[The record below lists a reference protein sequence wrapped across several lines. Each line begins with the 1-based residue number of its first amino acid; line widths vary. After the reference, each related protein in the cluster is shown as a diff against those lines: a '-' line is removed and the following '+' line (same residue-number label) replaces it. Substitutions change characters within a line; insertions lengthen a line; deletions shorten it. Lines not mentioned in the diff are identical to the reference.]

1 MTFFQALEKSAA
13 LLLLGCAVAAAAEP
27 AVCVIAES
35 AQPREI
41 PAEIYGLAAPSMSQ
55 ATNWHVPLL
64 RWGGNTAECYNW
76 KLGNAWNTGRDWFF
90 ENVGVERDAWIKFL
104 RKAEAAGAKAF
115 INVPLIGYVA
125 KDTSSFAYSVKKYGP
140 QKATDT
146 WRTDAGNGEKP
157 DGTLIKGNDRADVA
171 IVADPPFIAG
181 WLKAMKEK
189 FPRLYAERRII
200 VALGNEPMLWHIT
213 HRDVHPEPA
222 KAVEVRDRYIAMAR
236 ELKKVA
242 PEIQLAGPE
251 LWGWPAFFDSAFDTD
266 KRVRGDRYARGG
278 MDLIPW
284 FLRELAAEEKRD
296 GTRLLD
302 YLSVHFYPQAPNV
315 FSGETDVEA
324 TRLRME
330 TVRSLWDAS
339 YRDPSWINAR
349 VELLP
354 RLRRWVAE
362 YYPGTKYALTE
373 YNWGGEKDASGS
385 LALAEVLGV
394 LGREGAGAACYWTA
408 PPEGSHAA
416 AAYLLYR
423 NVDGR
428 GAAFGSDALD
438 AQWQGA
444 AAPDVS
450 VFAARDRAAGVATV
464 MCVNKSGLPQ
474 VVRLQWKAIATGAV
488 NGYALGP
495 SGPRIEPLPAPVAPE
510 GVVQL
515 PPRTVLHLRFELKP

>member
-1 MTFFQALEKSAA
+1 
-13 LLLLGCAVAAAAEP
+13 
-27 AVCVIAES
+27 
-35 AQPREI
+35 
-41 PAEIYGLAAPSMSQ
+41 
-55 ATNWHVPLL
+55 
-64 RWGGNTAECYNW
+64 
-76 KLGNAWNTGRDWFF
+76 
-90 ENVGVERDAWIKFL
+90 
-104 RKAEAAGAKAF
+104 
-115 INVPLIGYVA
+115 
-125 KDTSSFAYSVKKYGP
+125 
-140 QKATDT
+140 
-146 WRTDAGNGEKP
+146 
-157 DGTLIKGNDRADVA
+157 
-171 IVADPPFIAG
+171 
-181 WLKAMKEK
+181 
-189 FPRLYAERRII
+189 
-200 VALGNEPMLWHIT
+200 
-213 HRDVHPEPA
+213 
-222 KAVEVRDRYIAMAR
+222 
-236 ELKKVA
+236 
-242 PEIQLAGPE
+242 
-251 LWGWPAFFDSAFDTD
+251 
-266 KRVRGDRYARGG
+266 
-278 MDLIPW
+278 
-284 FLRELAAEEKRD
+284 
-296 GTRLLD
+296 
-302 YLSVHFYPQAPNV
+302 V

-373 YNWGGEKDASGS
+373 YNWGGEKDASGA

-510 GVVQL
+510 GVVLL